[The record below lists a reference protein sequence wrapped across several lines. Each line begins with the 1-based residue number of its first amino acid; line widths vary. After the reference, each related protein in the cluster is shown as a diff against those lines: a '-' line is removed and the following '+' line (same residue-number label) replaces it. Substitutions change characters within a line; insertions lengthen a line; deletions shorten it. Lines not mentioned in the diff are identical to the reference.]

1 MDNEK
6 RILLLTEFIDK
17 CGLSVSEIEKRIGA
31 GEKYVM
37 RLLAGKRQ
45 NITHKFAKRLYDEFG
60 EIALPLLMSF
70 NEGVEKDTSLVT
82 LDDTGIPYYDVEN
95 FECGSPA
102 GFGGA
107 LEVAKPDGYF
117 QFPWLKPD
125 GNTWCVRAHGNSML
139 NRADPSHSICHG
151 AWVAM
156 RRSNVRAIQWGEVYA
171 LATADGYI
179 IKKLLPSD
187 HDGMIRC
194 VSFNEEDGYL
204 PFDLSVSEIYD
215 YAIIVG
221 VATINLW

>member
-1 MDNEK
+1 MKQLAERLK
-6 RILLLTEFIDK
+6 RVVEESKMTPNSFANQAGIAPSNFRKML
-17 CGLSVSEIEKRIGA
+17 IG
-31 GEKYVM
+31 E
-37 RLLAGKRQ
+37 Q
-45 NITHKFAKRLYDEFG
+45 NITDRTLSMISEKYGVNYDWLKTG
-60 EIALPLLMSF
+60 EGKMMLNS
-70 NEGVEKDTSLVT
+70 TSLS
-82 LDDTGIPYYDVEN
+82 DEQITGIPFYDSEN